1 MSKTYEPVTLKPEMV
16 EYIRK
21 QMENMDDLDECGSKT
36 SDGSK
41 TWLSDPTKPGSQ
53 VTTTDIAVPPVG
65 SVTIVHNGSTSSS
78 TPQQENM
85 QDDKVP
91 LPGIVRMFKQVHTML
106 KENQKT
112 LSEIQEHLRHKD
124 RYLAVTLEE
133 IKQQL
138 DVEEEDPEQ
147 TKREAI
153 RREQWSIE
161 NQEYLKQGV
170 NLERQTCIENN
181 ATIQGVDYSQ
191 KGFPGPGPSTS
202 LDDSS
207 DSYDSSEEEG
217 SSEGEAK
224 PAVTAPPPPT
234 PAPVVP
240 STPTRERRTRKKR
253 VHFEQP
259 VVHQQPQPTVVV
271 APPAAPVVEQP
282 TPTSQQPVQ
291 WSSKKRKSRKN
302 YDRAAAASGYRPLE
316 GSTSTNGSTPIST
329 ADTVVVA
336 KNASTAQSDERQAK
350 KMRKLEKIYK
360 EKQLQ
365 QQQMQRQGGG
375 RGGYSQ
381 GYPSGGYGNGYSQG
395 RGGGGGGYRRYNDD

>member
-170 NLERQTCIENN
+170 NLERQT
-181 ATIQGVDYSQ
+181 
-191 KGFPGPGPSTS
+191 
-202 LDDSS
+202 
-207 DSYDSSEEEG
+207 